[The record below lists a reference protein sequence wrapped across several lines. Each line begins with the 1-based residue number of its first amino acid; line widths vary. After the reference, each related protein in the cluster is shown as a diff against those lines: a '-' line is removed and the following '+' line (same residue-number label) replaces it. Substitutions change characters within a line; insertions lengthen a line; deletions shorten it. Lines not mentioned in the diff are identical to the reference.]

1 MLQPLK
7 DHRPVVYL
15 MYSSIKF
22 NKMGHCGAEPAAVLL
37 KCMRVQTVAL
47 VDHVCDYYTSA
58 WSVHSNECAMLVLVT
73 VLLEGR
79 RKVAKKSVGDLCVL
93 RKRARVA
100 QSM

>member
-1 MLQPLK
+1 
-7 DHRPVVYL
+7 
-15 MYSSIKF
+15 
-22 NKMGHCGAEPAAVLL
+22 MGHCGVERTAVLL

-47 VDHVCDYYTSA
+47 VDRVCDYCTSA
-58 WSVHSNECAMLVLVT
+58 WSVHSNECAVLVLFT

-79 RKVAKKSVGDLCVL
+79 RKVAKKSIGDLYVL

>member
-7 DHRPVVYL
+7 DHRTVVYL

-22 NKMGHCGAEPAAVLL
+22 NKMGHCGAELAAVLL

-58 WSVHSNECAMLVLVT
+58 WSVHSNECAVLFLVT

-79 RKVAKKSVGDLCVL
+79 RKVAKKSVWRFVCIE
-93 RKRARVA
+93 KE
-100 QSM
+100 S